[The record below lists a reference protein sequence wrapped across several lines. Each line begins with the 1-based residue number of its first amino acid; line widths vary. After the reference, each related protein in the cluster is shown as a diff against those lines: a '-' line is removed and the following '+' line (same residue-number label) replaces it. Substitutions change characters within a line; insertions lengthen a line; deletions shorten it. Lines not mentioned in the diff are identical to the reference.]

1 MGMIQT
7 ILRKVPD
14 GVTPSAYMK
23 TLHTQAYNNIE
34 GDYEDYE
41 IFAVK
46 PERFDEIWS
55 TQKTF
60 KDTPEIR
67 EKYRGVASEGNLIAV
82 EIDW

>member
-1 MGMIQT
+1 MGMLQT
-7 ILRKVPD
+7 ILRKVPN

-23 TLHTQAYNNIE
+23 TLHTHTSNIQE
-34 GDYEDYE
+34 EYENYE

-55 TQKTF
+55 IQETF
-60 KDTPEIR
+60 KDTPEIK
-67 EKYRGVASEGNLIAV
+67 EKYMGEASEGNLIAV

>member
-1 MGMIQT
+1 MGMLQT
-7 ILRKVPD
+7 ILRKVPNA
-14 GVTPSAYMK
+14 VTHAAYMK
-23 TLHTQAYNNIE
+23 TLHTHTSNIQE
-34 GDYEDYE
+34 EYENYE

-55 TQKTF
+55 IQETF
-60 KDTPEIR
+60 KDTPEIK